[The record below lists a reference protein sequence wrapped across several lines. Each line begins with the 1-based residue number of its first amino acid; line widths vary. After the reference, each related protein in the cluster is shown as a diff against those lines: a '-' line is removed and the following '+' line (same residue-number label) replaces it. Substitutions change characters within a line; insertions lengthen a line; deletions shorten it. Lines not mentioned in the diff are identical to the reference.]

1 MEQLAM
7 HESRDLINGNWGP
20 AAFSARTVEPEQLR
34 CLLEGASQTPSYM
47 DEQPWNFII
56 ATRDDSIEYER
67 LVSCLAEVNVEWAR
81 RAPVLMLSV
90 VRLNASL
97 NGERNVHAFRD
108 ARHAMSNIVL
118 RARAMGLTAQQI
130 TGFDAA
136 KAREQFQI
144 PSGFAPTS
152 GIALGYP
159 TDVKGSSV
167 LRRDRAIRSDRP
179 FETFVFTGRWGQP
192 SHLINQETLEVE
204 SRRGSG
210 CEGTAER
217 SSGAAQTVTTA
228 AR

>member
-20 AAFSARTVEPEQLR
+20 VAFSARRVEPEQLI

-56 ATRDDSIEYER
+56 ATKDNSIEYER
-67 LVSCLAEVNVEWAR
+67 LAGCLAEVNVEWAR

-90 VRLNASL
+90 VRLNTSL
-97 NGERNVHAFRD
+97 KDATNVHAFRD
-108 ARHAMSNIVL
+108 ARHAVSNLVL

-136 KAREQFQI
+136 KVREQFRI
-144 PSGFAPTS
+144 PSGFAPTN
-152 GIALGYP
+152 GLALGSP

-167 LRRDRAIRSDRP
+167 PRDQAITS
-179 FETFVFTGRWGQP
+179 
-192 SHLINQETLEVE
+192 
-204 SRRGSG
+204 
-210 CEGTAER
+210 A
-217 SSGAAQTVTTA
+217 
-228 AR
+228 